1 MIRSIIFTDVD
12 DVLVQQRTADFNKHA
27 PDLSEDICRR
37 LLHPPAMQVLAS
49 IVDEG
54 AQLVITSNWTH
65 FLDRDGFQQL
75 FDLGG
80 YPAIGAALHASWQAP
95 RMPGGTRLAAIN
107 NWLAAHHADEPY
119 CILDDTDSGTG
130 LRGSAQDLAARV
142 ILCSPGTGLHPGH
155 LPAIR
160 AALSTPAPS
169 APLVH
174 ASRSRR
180 R

>member
-1 MIRSIIFTDVD
+1 MSQSIIFTDVD
-12 DVLVQQRTADFNKHA
+12 DVLVLQRTADFNKHA

-54 AQLVITSNWTH
+54 AQLVITSNWTR
-65 FLDRDGFQQL
+65 FLNRNGFQQL

-80 YPAIGAALHASWQAP
+80 YPAISAALHAAWSAS
-95 RMPGGTRLAAIN
+95 RKPGGTRLESIDG
-107 NWLAAHHADEPY
+107 WLAAHHDGEPY
-119 CILDDTDSGTG
+119 CILDDTDSGSG
-130 LRGSAQDLAARV
+130 LRGSARDLDGRV
-142 ILCSPGTGLHPGH
+142 ILCEPGAGLHSGH

-169 APLVH
+169 AQP
-174 ASRSRR
+174 ARAGRSRR